1 MIVTSLL
8 NVIYRILSA
17 ILSPFH
23 VPGFDPDSLDNV
35 SYVIDL
41 IFESCESFIGLFLPW
56 GLIITALKIV
66 LIVIGL
72 VEGYKLVMWILRKIP
87 MLGIQ

>member
-8 NVIYRILSA
+8 NVIYSILSA

-23 VPGFDPDSLDNV
+23 VPGFDSESLANV

-41 IFESCESFIGLFLPW
+41 IFDSCESFIGLFLPW
-56 GLIITALKIV
+56 GLIKTALGIV

-72 VEGYKLVMWILRKIP
+72 EEGYKLVMWILRKIP

>member
-8 NVIYRILSA
+8 NAVYSILSA
-17 ILSPFH
+17 LLSPFH
-23 VPGFDPDSLDNV
+23 VPGFDSDTLDNV
-35 SYVIDL
+35 TYVIDM
-41 IFESCESFIGLFLPW
+41 IFGSCESFIGLFLPW
-56 GLIITALKIV
+56 GLIKTALTIV